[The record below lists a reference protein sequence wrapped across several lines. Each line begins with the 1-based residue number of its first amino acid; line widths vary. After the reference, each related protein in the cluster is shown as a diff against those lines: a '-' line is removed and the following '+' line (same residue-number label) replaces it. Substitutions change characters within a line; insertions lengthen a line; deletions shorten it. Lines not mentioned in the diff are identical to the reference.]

1 MENTLSDDE
10 LFEKM
15 RGKKGKDNKNNNDNV
30 DNDDNVE
37 NNINDDS
44 ELNTIKKMGY
54 DYYKILGISPTAD
67 ISEIKRK
74 YRHKIADFH
83 PDKLRFLSD
92 SKKKVKTEQ
101 FQLIRMAGEVLTNP
115 TKKKLYDLQ
124 TKTLK
129 SKDFINQKSS
139 FDNFLELQKTELTDD
154 KKRIAQLDY
163 KKNNDK
169 MNTIRGFNPAELDIK
184 FDANTSKKLFQD
196 LQAQRDMEEFELAQ
210 KNLFESRAFNPS
222 EFNKMF
228 EKNKKKED
236 KKIKMKQAKGE
247 MVKFDDSFTAFNDT
261 GVGNFISVND
271 DYGEL
276 FGKDDF
282 KSSTTFSKN
291 KNDID
296 NLDDL
301 SMSSISDEDIEDTYN
316 NHKLK
321 ITNDEIDRFT
331 RQRDMETNKFDK
343 LNLNEFKS
351 VMDDQFGISKDFGT
365 IIGND
370 ISQKPSQITS
380 HMADIYKKLI
390 TYSSDEDEE
399 DED

>member
-15 RGKKGKDNKNNNDNV
+15 RGKSNTKNIDETKNDTDNT
-30 DNDDNVE
+30 
-37 NNINDDS
+37 
-44 ELNTIKKMGY
+44 ELNKIKKLGY
-54 DYYKILGISPTAD
+54 DYYKILGVSPNTE

-74 YRHKIADFH
+74 YRHKIADYH

-92 SKKKVKTEQ
+92 SKKKLKSEQ
-101 FQLIRMAGEVLTNP
+101 FQLIRLAGEVLTNP
-115 TKKKLYDLQ
+115 EKKKIYDLQ
-124 TKTLK
+124 SKTLK
-129 SKDFINQKSS
+129 SKDFLNQKSS
-139 FDNFLELQKTELTDD
+139 FDEFLELQKTELTDD
-154 KKRIAQLDY
+154 KKRTAELEF
-163 KKNNDK
+163 KKNKEK
-169 MNTIRGFNPAELDIK
+169 MDLIRGFNPADLDVK
-184 FDANTSKKLFQD
+184 YDSHTSKKLFQD

-210 KNLFESRAFNPS
+210 KNIFEGRSFNPS

-236 KKIKMKQAKGE
+236 KKLKVKQAKGE

-282 KSSTTFSKN
+282 KASTHFSKTKLEN
-291 KNDID
+291 IDDDI
-296 NLDDL
+296 
-301 SMSSISDEDIEDTYN
+301 SISSISDDEIEDTYN
-316 NHKLK
+316 NHKVK
-321 ITNDEIDRFT
+321 ITQDEVDRFT
-331 RQRDMETNKFDK
+331 RMRDMETNKYDK

-351 VMDDQFGISKDFGT
+351 VMDDEFGISKQFGT

-370 ISQKPSQITS
+370 ITQKPSQITS
-380 HMADIYKKLI
+380 HMVDVYKKLI
-390 TYSSDEDEE
+390 TYSSDEDE
-399 DED
+399 DEVD

>member
-15 RGKKGKDNKNNNDNV
+15 RGKKGNNNKNNTS
-30 DNDDNVE
+30 DDNIE
-37 NNINDDS
+37 NNINDNNSNNDNINS
-44 ELNTIKKMGY
+44 DTELNNIKKMGY
-54 DYYKILGISPTAD
+54 DYYKILGIAPTTD

-129 SKDFINQKSS
+129 SKDFVNQRES
-139 FDNFLELQKTELTDD
+139 FKEFNELQKSEISED

-163 KKNNDK
+163 KTNNEK
-169 MNTIRGFNPAELDIK
+169 MNLIRGFNPSELNVKYDV
-184 FDANTSKKLFQD
+184 DTSKKLYQD

-236 KKIKMKQAKGE
+236 KKVKIKQGKGE
-247 MVKFDDSFTAFNDT
+247 MK
-261 GVGNFISVND
+261 
-271 DYGEL
+271 
-276 FGKDDF
+276 
-282 KSSTTFSKN
+282 
-291 KNDID
+291 
-296 NLDDL
+296 
-301 SMSSISDEDIEDTYN
+301 
-316 NHKLK
+316 
-321 ITNDEIDRFT
+321 
-331 RQRDMETNKFDK
+331 
-343 LNLNEFKS
+343 
-351 VMDDQFGISKDFGT
+351 
-365 IIGND
+365 
-370 ISQKPSQITS
+370 
-380 HMADIYKKLI
+380 
-390 TYSSDEDEE
+390 
-399 DED
+399 

>member
-1 MENTLSDDE
+1 MS
-10 LFEKM
+10 
-15 RGKKGKDNKNNNDNV
+15 KGIFLW
-30 DNDDNVE
+30 E
-37 NNINDDS
+37 
-44 ELNTIKKMGY
+44 
-54 DYYKILGISPTAD
+54 
-67 ISEIKRK
+67 ISESINE
-74 YRHKIADFH
+74 
-83 PDKLRFLSD
+83 S
-92 SKKKVKTEQ
+92 
-101 FQLIRMAGEVLTNP
+101 
-115 TKKKLYDLQ
+115 
-124 TKTLK
+124 TLP
-129 SKDFINQKSS
+129 
-139 FDNFLELQKTELTDD
+139 
-154 KKRIAQLDY
+154 
-163 KKNNDK
+163 ND
-169 MNTIRGFNPAELDIK
+169 
-184 FDANTSKKLFQD
+184 
-196 LQAQRDMEEFELAQ
+196 
-210 KNLFESRAFNPS
+210 
-222 EFNKMF
+222 
-228 EKNKKKED
+228 
-236 KKIKMKQAKGE
+236 
-247 MVKFDDSFTAFNDT
+247 
-261 GVGNFISVND
+261 
-271 DYGEL
+271 
-276 FGKDDF
+276 
-282 KSSTTFSKN
+282 FSKN

>member
-15 RGKKGKDNKNNNDNV
+15 RSKKDKKDKKDITINSDNNNDTEI
-30 DNDDNVE
+30 DD
-37 NNINDDS
+37 DT
-44 ELNTIKKMGY
+44 ELNTIKKIGY
-54 DYYKILGISPTAD
+54 DYYKILGISPTTD

-74 YRHKIADFH
+74 YRHKIAEFH

-92 SKKKVKTEQ
+92 SKKKVKSEQ
-101 FQLIRMAGEVLTNP
+101 FQLIRLAGEVLTNP

-129 SKDFINQKSS
+129 SKDFLNQKSS
-139 FDNFLELQKTELTDD
+139 FDDFLDLQKSELTED
-154 KKRIAQLDY
+154 KKKVAQLDF
-163 KKNNDK
+163 KKNNEK
-169 MNTIRGFNPAELDIK
+169 MNLVRGFNPSEINVR
-184 FDANTSKKLFQD
+184 FDTDTSKKLFQD

-210 KNLFESRAFNPS
+210 NNLFEGRSFNPS

-236 KKIKMKQAKGE
+236 KKIKIKQARGE
-247 MVKFDDSFTAFNDT
+247 MVKFDDSFTAFNDS

-271 DYGEL
+271 DYGDL

-282 KSSTTFSKN
+282 KASTNFSKTKLEN
-291 KNDID
+291 VDDDI
-296 NLDDL
+296 
-301 SMSSISDEDIEDTYN
+301 SMSSISDVDIDDIEDTYN
-316 NHKLK
+316 NHKVK

-331 RQRDMETNKFDK
+331 RMRDMETNKYDK

-380 HMADIYKKLI
+380 HMVDVYKKLI
-390 TYSSDEDEE
+390 TYSSDEDE
-399 DED
+399 D

>member
-15 RGKKGKDNKNNNDNV
+15 RGKSNNKNNKNIEENEINDNT
-30 DNDDNVE
+30 
-37 NNINDDS
+37 
-44 ELNTIKKMGY
+44 ELNKIKKLGY
-54 DYYKILGISPTAD
+54 DYYKILGVSPNTE

-74 YRHKIADFH
+74 YRHKIADYH

-92 SKKKVKTEQ
+92 SKKKLKTEQ
-101 FQLIRMAGEVLTNP
+101 FQLIRLAGEVLTNP
-115 TKKKLYDLQ
+115 EKKKIYDLQ
-124 TKTLK
+124 SKTLK
-129 SKDFINQKSS
+129 SKDFLNQKSS
-139 FDNFLELQKTELTDD
+139 FDEFLELQKTELTDD
-154 KKRIAQLDY
+154 KKRTAELEF
-163 KKNNDK
+163 KKNKEK
-169 MNTIRGFNPAELDIK
+169 MNLIRGFNPADLDLK
-184 FDANTSKKLFQD
+184 YDSNTSKKLFQD

-210 KNLFESRAFNPS
+210 KNIFEGRSFNPS

-236 KKIKMKQAKGE
+236 KKLKVKQAKGE

-282 KSSTTFSKN
+282 KASTHFSKTKLEN
-291 KNDID
+291 IDDDI
-296 NLDDL
+296 
-301 SMSSISDEDIEDTYN
+301 SISSISDDEIEDTYN
-316 NHKLK
+316 NHKVK
-321 ITNDEIDRFT
+321 ITNDEIERFT
-331 RQRDMETNKFDK
+331 RMRDMETNKYDK

-351 VMDDQFGISKDFGT
+351 VMDDEFGISKQFGT

-370 ISQKPSQITS
+370 ITQKPSQITS
-380 HMADIYKKLI
+380 HMVDVYKKLI
-390 TYSSDEDEE
+390 TYSSDEDD
-399 DED
+399 DEVD

>member
-1 MENTLSDDE
+1 
-10 LFEKM
+10 
-15 RGKKGKDNKNNNDNV
+15 
-30 DNDDNVE
+30 
-37 NNINDDS
+37 
-44 ELNTIKKMGY
+44 
-54 DYYKILGISPTAD
+54 
-67 ISEIKRK
+67 
-74 YRHKIADFH
+74 
-83 PDKLRFLSD
+83 
-92 SKKKVKTEQ
+92 
-101 FQLIRMAGEVLTNP
+101 
-115 TKKKLYDLQ
+115 
-124 TKTLK
+124 
-129 SKDFINQKSS
+129 
-139 FDNFLELQKTELTDD
+139 
-154 KKRIAQLDY
+154 
-163 KKNNDK
+163 
-169 MNTIRGFNPAELDIK
+169 
-184 FDANTSKKLFQD
+184 
-196 LQAQRDMEEFELAQ
+196 MEEFELAQ

-331 RQRDMETNKFDK
+331 RQRDMETHKFDK